1 MEDCI
6 IQGEIVDGE
15 HGITRPRI
23 FTPPLRKLDE
33 TTSNGYSVIMFAEM
47 VLHVHLYPW
56 QKWLLIHALE
66 LLEDGSYRFRRIIVL
81 VARQNGKT
89 TLMGVLAC
97 WWLFIDSAKHPD
109 RVPPVKFLVVGAAQT
124 IDNAKG
130 PYETVK
136 TWCNPK
142 PETEEEAE
150 LSIPDL
156 QQLVQR
162 ISYVNG
168 EEAITCR
175 NKARYIVRAALNI
188 RSKSAARAVFDELRE
203 QHNDD
208 GWNAVSQITKAVWS
222 SQLWGIS
229 NAGDYRSV
237 VLKRQVDKGRKLVD
251 EWTRNVETKAQTVKE
266 FADGHDASFGYFEW
280 SAPDKCELDDQDAIR
295 QANPSIGYG
304 PMTVQSV
311 AADIDGMTEAAYRT
325 EVLCQWV
332 TADVVP
338 YLPQKLWRQGIDDT
352 SSIPGDGRVVLAVDT
367 SADRTT
373 TYIAA
378 AGIRADGLPHVEVI
392 ARRDGMLW
400 VQGYLTRLRE
410 RWPNITEIAVQ
421 TKGCP
426 AVDFADPLIQAGWT
440 VHSIEGFKMG
450 ACTGNFLDRIREG
463 KLRHPNQPA
472 IEQQA
477 SCAITRRLGE
487 VEVWDRRNSAMQ
499 ISGLIAESEALYAL
513 ESMKTEPT
521 VKYQPTTGLKLQLI

>member
-280 SAPDKCELDDQDAIR
+280 SAPDKCELDDPDAIR
-295 QANPSIGYG
+295 QANPSVGYG

-338 YLPQKLWRQGIDDT
+338 YLPQKLCGRASTTRAPSRTMDAWSSPWIRALTAPPRISPQPVSERTGFRMWRSSPAATACSGCPATWPVCASGAEHHRNRRADQGMPRGGLRGSAHSGGMDGASDRRLQ
-352 SSIPGDGRVVLAVDT
+352 DGRVH
-367 SADRTT
+367 RQ
-373 TYIAA
+373 
-378 AGIRADGLPHVEVI
+378 LP
-392 ARRDGMLW
+392 R
-400 VQGYLTRLRE
+400 Q
-410 RWPNITEIAVQ
+410 
-421 TKGCP
+421 
-426 AVDFADPLIQAGWT
+426 DP
-440 VHSIEGFKMG
+440 
-450 ACTGNFLDRIREG
+450 
-463 KLRHPNQPA
+463 
-472 IEQQA
+472 
-477 SCAITRRLGE
+477 
-487 VEVWDRRNSAMQ
+487 
-499 ISGLIAESEALYAL
+499 
-513 ESMKTEPT
+513 
-521 VKYQPTTGLKLQLI
+521 